1 MNLGQPRGRCLLPIP
16 AHPFHALKRLVS
28 PPNSLGTLL
37 PAPGSQG
44 ADGRAGD
51 LCAIWGQNIQTAPL
65 IFHHSIC
72 QRCRLR
78 RRIKI
83 SARLPSLAAG
93 TSLLPLPCSSRAPRA
108 QGRDSERPRRGGRRH
123 QGSTPCACNPDT
135 RSSSLPPANPTG
147 KPLAARRIPAPSVLI
162 SCKAAVPEASGFKR
176 GHPSA

>member
-1 MNLGQPRGRCLLPIP
+1 MNLGQPRGRCLSPIP
-16 AHPFHALKRLVS
+16 AHPFHALKHLVS

-93 TSLLPLPCSSRAPRA
+93 TSLLPLPRSSRAPRA
-108 QGRDSERPRRGGRRH
+108 QGRDSERPRRGGPQAPGLH
-123 QGSTPCACNPDT
+123 TPCVQP
-135 RSSSLPPANPTG
+135 RYPKLV
-147 KPLAARRIPAPSVLI
+147 AA
-162 SCKAAVPEASGFKR
+162 SCKSHGKTPGGAA
-176 GHPSA
+176 HPRALRPYFLQGRRQSKAFCTGGLWV